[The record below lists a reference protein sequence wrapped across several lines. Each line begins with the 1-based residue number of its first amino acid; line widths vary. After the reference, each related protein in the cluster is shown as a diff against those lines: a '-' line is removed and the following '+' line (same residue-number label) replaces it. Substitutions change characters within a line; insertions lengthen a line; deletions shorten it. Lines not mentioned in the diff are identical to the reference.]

1 MSTRRKKLNKKKVY
15 KWSALAILASFA
27 IALYNGW
34 ILLPGFYKDSYFRFN
49 VPEGIETMG
58 NDSVLT
64 ILIRKDVEIRVF
76 ARCHHY
82 PFQDHSQLISDKC
95 WIRVFLEG
103 SKLKFADHTNFFVED
118 ISWWK
123 QPHQIDLKVKVF
135 KSEKEWA
142 QLSFKDSRH
151 PNSIQLYIPAV
162 TIEGK
167 LINVPVLTGNF
178 VKKIKFSFGW

>member
-1 MSTRRKKLNKKKVY
+1 MENKMKCD
-15 KWSALAILASFA
+15 SA
-27 IALYNGW
+27 N
-34 ILLPGFYKDSYFRFN
+34 
-49 VPEGIETMG
+49 
-58 NDSVLT
+58 
-64 ILIRKDVEIRVF
+64 
-76 ARCHHY
+76 
-82 PFQDHSQLISDKC
+82 
-95 WIRVFLEG
+95 FLEVAI
-103 SKLKFADHTNFFVED
+103 LKFADHTKFFVED

-135 KSEKEWA
+135 KTEEEWA